1 MVFCGKNTKI
11 MLNYQIKTQN
21 IAYPATF
28 LSPKRRKH
36 SWRYKKGPA
45 QADRS
50 FFIVG
55 FEITLQQ
62 QPARR
67 LTRADYQ
74 HVTANLGNI
83 WETL

>member
-1 MVFCGKNTKI
+1 MKI
-11 MLNYQIKTQN
+11 TVLSSYILYQNLSIKKRDLPMRTDPYANYVRVI
-21 IAYPATF
+21 
-28 LSPKRRKH
+28 
-36 SWRYKKGPA
+36 
-45 QADRS
+45 
-50 FFIVG
+50 
-55 FEITLQQ
+55 ITLPR